1 MIEDGWHLQCK
12 WLLRLYK
19 KSKNSKIQKDSS
31 KWGNGVRFLL
41 IWLSMGFPSV
51 EHLVEFVLHKTVLRN
66 AEVQA
71 LSHSEEQGV

>member
-1 MIEDGWHLQCK
+1 
-12 WLLRLYK
+12 
-19 KSKNSKIQKDSS
+19 
-31 KWGNGVRFLL
+31 
-41 IWLSMGFPSV
+41 MGFPSV